1 MYINVKKKWQPI
13 LDGAMI
19 VIGCFIM
26 GFSFSVFFEPNNIS
40 TGGFS
45 GIAMMLNSLLH
56 KAGLKFINSS
66 IIYLVMNLILYL
78 IAVKSLGKR
87 FAITALLGIA
97 SFSGAMQI
105 FALIPKFA
113 DFDLIISALFGGV
126 TLGFGVGLVVRF
138 GGSTGGSDM
147 IACMVRKKHPK
158 AHVGRIVVCI
168 DIFVVAMTLVVYK
181 NGVELLPYTIIALAI
196 NSFMVDYV
204 IDGYKQ
210 AKAYTII
217 TNKPKEVS
225 QGIRDTLYRSCTMSN
240 VKGMYDDSDK
250 ACLVCLIGKYQVGT
264 MKQIITEIDPKAFV
278 YSVPVHEIIGEW
290 RTDSQIREIR
300 HKSNAEGD
308 EAKGFFSKFKL
319 KNKKEVVREEQP
331 KVVVEESTVSVVEG
345 AEEVAPVE
353 QAVKQEKEEVLGEKK
368 VAAKKKTSTKV
379 KEVEETSKQV
389 ARKPR
394 GKKDEEKK

>member
-19 VIGCFIM
+19 VIGCFVM
-26 GFSFSVFFEPNNIS
+26 GFAFSVFFEPNHLS

-45 GIAMMLNSLLH
+45 GIAMMINSLLH
-56 KAGLKFINSS
+56 KAGVKFINSS
-66 IIYLVMNLILYL
+66 IIYFAMNFILYL
-78 IAVKSLGKR
+78 IAIKSLGKR

-126 TLGFGVGLVVRF
+126 TLGFGVGLCVRF

-158 AHVGRIVVCI
+158 AHVGRIVVLI
-168 DIFVVAMTLVVYK
+168 DVFVVALTLVVYK

-217 TNKPKEVS
+217 TTKPKEVS
-225 QGIRDTLYRSCTMSN
+225 QAITDTLYRSCTMHN
-240 VKGMYDDSDK
+240 VKGVYDDSDK
-250 ACLVCLIGKYQVGT
+250 ACLVCLIGKYQVST
-264 MKQIITEIDPKAFV
+264 MKQLITEIDPKAFV

-290 RTDSQIREIR
+290 RTDSQIRAMHHQNHPEEEKKI
-300 HKSNAEGD
+300 
-308 EAKGFFSKFKL
+308 L
-319 KNKKEVVREEQP
+319 KQKPRKK
-331 KVVVEESTVSVVEG
+331 KVVLAEQTPDVIEPAGIVV
-345 AEEVAPVE
+345 AENTEPAADVKVQEVKPV
-353 QAVKQEKEEVLGEKK
+353 
-368 VAAKKKTSTKV
+368 KKKTSSTTKKSAGVAKRSV
-379 KEVEETSKQV
+379 KRTTAKKQ
-389 ARKPR
+389 
-394 GKKDEEKK
+394 

>member
-1 MYINVKKKWQPI
+1 MYINVNKKWQPI

-19 VIGCFIM
+19 VFGCFIM
-26 GFSFSVFFEPNNIS
+26 GFAFSTFFEPNNIS

-45 GIAMMLNSLLH
+45 GIAMMINSLLH
-56 KAGLKFINSS
+56 KAGVKFINSS

-78 IAVKSLGKR
+78 IAVKSLGRR
-87 FAITALLGIA
+87 FAITALLGIGA
-97 SFSGAMQI
+97 FSGAMQI

-113 DFDLIISALFGGV
+113 NFDLIISALFGGV

-158 AHVGRIVVCI
+158 AHVGRIVVLI

-217 TNKPKEVS
+217 TTKPKEVS
-225 QGIRDTLYRSCTMSN
+225 QGIKDTLYRSCTMSN

-250 ACLVCLIGKYQVGT
+250 TCLVCLIGKYQVGT
-264 MKQIITEIDPKAFV
+264 MKQIIIEIDPKAFV
-278 YSVPVHEIIGEW
+278 YAVPVHEIIGEW
-290 RTDSQIREIR
+290 RTDSQIRAIHHNGKNEQLT
-300 HKSNAEGD
+300 KN
-308 EAKGFFSKFKL
+308 GFFSKFRLRKK
-319 KNKKEVVREEQP
+319 KNDLQDEKVEVVLDENL
-331 KVVVEESTVSVVEG
+331 TVTQDLQ
-345 AEEVAPVE
+345 EVAEIQVE
-353 QAVKQEKEEVLGEKK
+353 IQEKEEVAEKK
-368 VAAKKKTSTKV
+368 PAKRKKVESLKTEENAQQTTKKTRAKKN
-379 KEVEETSKQV
+379 
-389 ARKPR
+389 
-394 GKKDEEKK
+394 DEKK